1 LGILP
6 KVGCALLCQALQSK
20 EICLLFISVSQ
31 FLPTFVQLVL
41 SYCTV
46 VRVYP
51 LLATAAL
58 SDADTAPR
66 VHSCVSRKIYSV
78 FGLDGATSNVENN
91 DTSDSGDEDPSSS
104 ANLAHPTA
112 AIQLRRSSR
121 RGQPQAG
128 PSATNRS
135 QSPTRSFGSSARG
148 LQRDTSLSSFS
159 FLPPRI
165 WDTSWVPTVSQYHGF
180 FSAQPMA
187 ETVYELASQ
196 GATSISLDVRAQ
208 DVAGLALSFKEMI
221 GQAVDAGDFTNILA
235 PERGFVM

>member
-6 KVGCALLCQALQSK
+6 KASCALLCRALQSK
-20 EICLLFISVSQ
+20 GTRLLFISVSQ
-31 FLPTFVQLVL
+31 LVPTFFQLVL
-41 SYCTV
+41 PYCSA

-58 SDADTAPR
+58 SDADTVPR

-91 DTSDSGDEDPSSS
+91 GSDTSDSGDEDPS
-104 ANLAHPTA
+104 ANLAQPTA
-112 AIQLRRSSR
+112 IIQPRRSSR
-121 RGQPQAG
+121 LGQPQAG
-128 PSATNRS
+128 PSAMNRS
-135 QSPTRSFGSSARG
+135 QSPTRSFGSSTRG
-148 LQRDTSLSSFS
+148 LQRDASLSSFS

-165 WDTSWVPTVSQYHGF
+165 WDTTWVPTVSHYHEF
-180 FSAQPMA
+180 FSAQQMS
-187 ETVYELASQ
+187 ETLYELASQ
-196 GATSISLDVRAQ
+196 GATSNSLEVRAQ

-235 PERGFVM
+235 PERAFLM